1 MRSVATAY
9 DTESGI
15 FLEVFSDQPG
25 LQVYSGQYFSGN
37 EIGKYG
43 GPLVRYGSLT
53 FETQN
58 YPDAPNK
65 ASFPDPYLR
74 PGQVYHHHCLYRF
87 SARRNDGVEK

>member
-74 PGQVYHHHCLYRF
+74 PGQAITIIVCTVFR
-87 SARRNDGVEK
+87 ARRNDGVEK